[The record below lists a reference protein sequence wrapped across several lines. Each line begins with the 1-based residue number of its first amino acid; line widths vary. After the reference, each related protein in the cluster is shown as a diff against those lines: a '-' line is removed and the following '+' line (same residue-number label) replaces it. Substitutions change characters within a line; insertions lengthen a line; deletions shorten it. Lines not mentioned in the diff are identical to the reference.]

1 MKVLIYTREMC
12 PYCKLLKKFL
22 RENKIKFKEI
32 DVDKDRNKLDEMVKK
47 SGQIGVPVVLIGKK
61 VVIGFDKEK
70 LERLLK
76 IGT

>member
-1 MKVLIYTREMC
+1 MC